1 LHLHAIPCGTYRFT
15 LFAESPKLLEPVPS
29 DFDDVDTGVA
39 KDAGGETRLHAT
51 ISVDGAITTAQLP
64 DNGEVTIGRG
74 SSCDLVVSHGS
85 VSRHHATL
93 HVSPLEIVD
102 VGSRNGT
109 KVRGQRLSRGVPTPL
124 MIGEAIQL
132 GEAAILIH
140 SSPADKPVVAAIPKH
155 GTDVI
160 DAECG
165 RSARSC
171 SPFAVVQLALE
182 GDRPG
187 HVHDVLRAIL
197 RTSDVVR
204 ADGATGLQV
213 LLLDTGGDQVDLA
226 VTRIASR
233 LDERSIG
240 ARLGVARYPHDGV
253 EADQLVAFAY
263 EQLERPPGA
272 ASTAMDGVR
281 EVIRQIATGELSV
294 LISGE
299 TGVGKE
305 LCAEMIHRL
314 SPRAARPFV
323 KLNCSALV
331 ESLIESELFGHEK
344 GAFTGATSS
353 HEGLLE
359 AGNGGTVFLDEI
371 GELPLGVQSKLL
383 RVLEQRVVRRVGA
396 ATERKVDVR
405 FICATNRDLGEEAH
419 AGRFRRDLY
428 YRINGVTLAVPPLR
442 ERKSEIVPLARAFAN
457 RARAGAAMAL
467 GREVIAALEH
477 HSWPGNIRELR
488 NTIERAALLSSG
500 GAIRPSHL
508 VLESTRDSS
517 PTIPVER
524 TPNPRISSPTLP
536 PGDGS
541 LASAVAELERQRI
554 LDALE
559 QCGGN
564 QTRAA
569 RLLGISRNT
578 LLARLDEYGLPR
590 PRK

>member
-1 LHLHAIPCGTYRFT
+1 
-15 LFAESPKLLEPVPS
+15 LERVPNH
-29 DFDDVDTGVA
+29 FDDVDTGVA
-39 KDAGGETRLHAT
+39 KDAGGDTRLQAT
-51 ISVDGAITTAQLP
+51 ISVDGEVTNAQLP
-64 DNGEVTIGRG
+64 DSGEVTIGRA
-74 SSCDLVVSHGS
+74 STCDLVISHGS

-93 HVSPLEIVD
+93 HLSPLEIVD

-124 MIGEAIQL
+124 IIGEAIQL

-140 SSPADKPVVAAIPKH
+140 ASPTKLASKSRAMSEPGRSTHAI
-155 GTDVI
+155 DV
-160 DAECG
+160 ECG

-171 SPFAVVQLALE
+171 SPFAVVQLAFE
-182 GDRPG
+182 GDPPG
-187 HVHDVLRAIL
+187 DVHGALRAIL
-197 RTSDVVR
+197 RTSDVMR
-204 ADGATGLQV
+204 SDGSAALQV

-233 LDERSIG
+233 LHERGID
-240 ARLGVARYPHDGV
+240 ARLSVARYPLDGV
-253 EADQLVAFAY
+253 EADQLVAYAY
-263 EQLERPPGA
+263 ERLERAPEAPP
-272 ASTAMDGVR
+272 SAMDGVR

-331 ESLIESELFGHEK
+331 ESLIESELFGHER

-359 AGNGGTVFLDEI
+359 AGDGGTVFLDEI

-405 FICATNRDLGEEAH
+405 FICATNRDLGEEVNT
-419 AGRFRRDLY
+419 GRFRRDLY

-442 ERKSEIVPLARAFAN
+442 ERQSEIVPLARAFAN
-457 RARAGAAMAL
+457 RTRGGAAVAL
-467 GREVIAALEH
+467 GREVVAALEH

-517 PTIPVER
+517 VTIPVER
-524 TPNPRISSPTLP
+524 ISPKERISSPTLP

>member
-1 LHLHAIPCGTYRFT
+1 MT
-15 LFAESPKLLEPVPS
+15 S
-29 DFDDVDTGVA
+29 DFDDIETGVS
-39 KDAGGETRLHAT
+39 KDAASGARLHAT
-51 ISVDGAITTAQLP
+51 ISVDGIVTTAQLP
-64 DNGEVTIGRG
+64 DTGEVTIGR
-74 SSCDLVVSHGS
+74 SSTCDLVVSHAS

-93 HVSPLEIVD
+93 RTSPLAIVD

-109 KVRGQRLSRGVPTPL
+109 KVRGQRLSRGVLAPL
-124 MIGEAIQL
+124 GIGEAIQV

-140 SSPADKPVVAAIPKH
+140 SSSGLDDDRPMLDERSTPPIE
-155 GTDVI
+155 
-160 DAECG
+160 AECS
-165 RSARSC
+165 RSARTC

-182 GDRPG
+182 RARPSD
-187 HVHDVLRAIL
+187 VHDELRAIL

-204 ADGATGLQV
+204 AEGSTGLQV

-226 VTRIASR
+226 VTRIRNR
-233 LDERSIG
+233 LHERGIT

-253 EADQLVAFAY
+253 AAEQLVAYAY
-263 EQLERPPGA
+263 EQIERGDDA
-272 ASTAMDGVR
+272 ARTAMDGVR
-281 EVIRQIATGELSV
+281 EMLRQIASGELSV

-323 KLNCSALV
+323 KLNCSAIV
-331 ESLIESELFGHEK
+331 ESLIESELFGHER
-344 GAFTGATSS
+344 GAFTGALSS

-396 ATERKVDVR
+396 ATERRIDIR
-405 FICATNRDLGEEAH
+405 FICATNRDLGEEVN

-428 YRINGVTLAVPPLR
+428 YRINGVTLSVPPLR
-442 ERKSEIVPLARAFAN
+442 ERPTEIVPLSRAFAN
-457 RARAGAAMAL
+457 RARGGTQVAL
-467 GREVIAALEH
+467 GREVVAALEH
-477 HSWPGNIRELR
+477 HVWPGNIRELR

-508 VLESTRDSS
+508 VLEPTRDSAVTIPIERS
-517 PTIPVER
+517 SAPTIPPMPADR
-524 TPNPRISSPTLP
+524 STP
-536 PGDGS
+536 PGDRS
-541 LASAVAELERQRI
+541 LATAVAELERQRI

-578 LLARLDEYGLPR
+578 LLARLDAYGLPR

>member
-1 LHLHAIPCGTYRFT
+1 MA
-15 LFAESPKLLEPVPS
+15 S
-29 DFDDVDTGVA
+29 DFDDIETGVS
-39 KDAGGETRLHAT
+39 KEAGGDTRLHAT
-51 ISVDGAITTAQLP
+51 VSVDGAVTTAQLP
-64 DNGEVTIGRG
+64 QDGEVTIGRA
-74 SSCDLVVSHGS
+74 STCDLVVAHGS

-93 HVSPLEIVD
+93 HLSPLEIVD

-109 KVRGQRLSRGVPTPL
+109 RVRGRRLSRGVPTSL
-124 MIGEAIQL
+124 AIGEAIRL

-140 SSPADKPVVAAIPKH
+140 ASSSDSLPDALPDH
-155 GTDVI
+155 GRSPHPI
-160 DAECG
+160 DAECA

-182 GDRPG
+182 RDRPAD
-187 HVHDVLRAIL
+187 VHEVLRATL

-204 ADGATGLQV
+204 AEGGTALQV
-213 LLLDTGGDQVDLA
+213 LLVDTGGDQVDLA
-226 VTRIASR
+226 VTRIANR
-233 LDERSIG
+233 LRERGIR

-253 EADQLVAFAY
+253 EADQLVAFAH
-263 EQLERPPGA
+263 EQLERPPGEPP
-272 ASTAMDGVR
+272 TAMDGVR
-281 EVIRQIATGELSV
+281 EVIRQVATGELSV

-371 GELPLGVQSKLL
+371 GELPLGMQAKLL

-405 FICATNRDLGEEAH
+405 FICATNRDLGEEVNG
-419 AGRFRRDLY
+419 GRFRRDLY

-442 ERKSEIVPLARAFAN
+442 ERASEIVPLARAFAN
-457 RARAGAAMAL
+457 RARGGAPVTL

-508 VLESTRDSS
+508 VLEPARDSAV
-517 PTIPVER
+517 TIPVER
-524 TPNPRISSPTLP
+524 MSSSTIPPKERTSSERISSPTLP
-536 PGDGS
+536 PGDRS

>member
-1 LHLHAIPCGTYRFT
+1 M
-15 LFAESPKLLEPVPS
+15 PS
-29 DFDDVDTGVA
+29 DFDDIDTGVA
-39 KDAGGETRLHAT
+39 KDRGGGTRLHAT
-51 ISVDGAITTAQLP
+51 ISVDGTVTTALLP
-64 DNGEVTIGRG
+64 EDGEVTIGR
-74 SSCDLVVSHGS
+74 SATCDLVVAHGS

-93 HVSPLEIVD
+93 HLSPLEIVD

-109 KVRGQRLSRGVPTPL
+109 KVRGQRLSRGVPTSL
-124 MIGEAIQL
+124 AIGEAVAL

-140 SSPADKPVVAAIPKH
+140 ASSSAGDGRPLPEH
-155 GTDVI
+155 GRNI
-160 DAECG
+160 HPIEAECA

-182 GDRPG
+182 RERPAD
-187 HVHDVLRAIL
+187 VHEVLRALL

-204 ADGATGLQV
+204 AEGSNALQV
-213 LLLDTGGDQVDLA
+213 LLLDTGGDQVEIA
-226 VTRIASR
+226 VARIANR
-233 LDERSIG
+233 LRERGIR
-240 ARLGVARYPHDGV
+240 ARLGVARYPLDGV

-263 EQLERPPGA
+263 EQLERDAAAPP
-272 ASTAMDGVR
+272 TAMDGVR
-281 EVIRQIATGELSV
+281 GVIRQIANGELSV

-344 GAFTGATSS
+344 GAFTGALSA

-405 FICATNRDLGEEAH
+405 FICATNRDLGDEVNS
-419 AGRFRRDLY
+419 GRFRRDLY
-428 YRINGVTLAVPPLR
+428 YRINGLTLAVPALR

-457 RARAGAAMAL
+457 RARGGAPVTL
-467 GREVIAALEH
+467 GREVIAALEY

-500 GAIRPSHL
+500 GTIRPSHL
-508 VLESTRDSS
+508 VLESTRDSAV
-517 PTIPVER
+517 TIPVER
-524 TPNPRISSPTLP
+524 YTPNKLERTSSDRISSPTLP
-536 PGDGS
+536 PGDKS